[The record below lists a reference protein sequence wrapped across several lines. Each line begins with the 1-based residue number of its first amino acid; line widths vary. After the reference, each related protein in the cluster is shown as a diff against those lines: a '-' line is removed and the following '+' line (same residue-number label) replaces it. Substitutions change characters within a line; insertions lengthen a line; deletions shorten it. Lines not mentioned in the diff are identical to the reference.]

1 MLQSFKIEKIM
12 FITRALEKILAERDI
27 RKSSNSS
34 LKKSC
39 ELVLGKIKNEID
51 TAKGDEDCH
60 LSLNSSTLPQPKS
73 QKNLFD
79 EEFFFAPFEL
89 AYLSKSTPIVII
101 ALDCLQK
108 LIAYG
113 HFTGNQIDSRS
124 EEKKLLIDTMV
135 NSICNCFVGP
145 NTDDEVQ
152 LQIIKALLTIV
163 TSQSCPVH
171 EGSILLVIRTCYN
184 IYLAS
189 KKLVNQKTAIA
200 ALTQMLSVVFS
211 RMELISSP
219 TVPANSTNFDENDN
233 ESNKSNLNCL
243 NGNNDSEELQKIYH
257 SLISKF
263 NTEINHED
271 EFIEFL
277 VKNMITSVCRN
288 YEDYDAISIR
298 SNQSIQHSSNTQ
310 SNQPSSIISSIL
322 MPMTPKTSPSYS
334 SGVTFDSFES
344 NDTIHLSFENIHQKD
359 AYLIFRSLCK
369 LSMKPL
375 SENNIDMKSHEL
387 RSKILSLQLILQI
400 LQNSGPV
407 FQNSDMFAVAIK
419 QYLCVALS
427 KNGVSNIPAI
437 FRLSL
442 AIFFELFQ
450 KFKTYLKMQIEV
462 FFKEII
468 LNILETITSSFDHKW
483 MVIQAL
489 TRVCA
494 DAQSIVDIY
503 VNYDC
508 NLSSENILGRLVTD
522 LSKIAQGGGQ
532 ILDSNFINSSQERS
546 MRLSGLECLVS
557 ILKCMVEWSNDL
569 YTNPHQQNCLNEK
582 SNPTIGND
590 LNETSSLH
598 NLDDNPEKFEEAK
611 NQKNIIDKGT
621 DLFNVNPMKGIKLLQ
636 HHEIIDSTAKSI
648 AQFFHSND
656 RLDKSQIGE
665 YMGDFNTFNKEVMY
679 AYVDQMD
686 FSGKDIVSAL
696 RFFLDGFRLPGEAQ
710 KIDRFMEK
718 FASRYFETNRNH
730 CIFTSADTVYVLAY
744 SIIMLTTDL
753 HSPQVKR
760 KMTKED
766 YIKLNRGIN
775 ESKDLPEEYLSQIY
789 NEIAE
794 NVTSEKARRLL
805 YNMEMETMASTAKA
819 LMESVSHVESPFTS
833 AKHLEHVRPMFR
845 TTWTSFLAAF
855 SVGLQDCDDQRI
867 ASQCLNGI
875 RCAIR
880 IACIFQMTLER
891 DAFVQALSRFTL
903 LNANC
908 PITEIKTKNIDT
920 IKTLIS
926 VANTDGNYLGKSW
939 LDILRCISQLELAQ
953 LIGTGVKSQMLNN
966 NNLQIN
972 PNGNGFSF
980 QFKLESFVPLESLAR
995 NKDKESKIS
1004 ESMIEASSQSVV
1016 VAVDRIFTGSIH
1028 LDGNAIVDFVKALC
1042 QVSSEELSN
1051 PSNPRMFSLQKIVEI
1066 SYYNMVR
1073 IRLQWS
1079 RIWEILGEHFNKV
1092 GCNPNEEIAFFAIDS
1107 LRQLSMKFIEKG
1119 ELSNFRF
1126 QKDFLRPFEHIMK
1139 YNSSIAIR
1147 DMVVRCVA
1155 QMVNSQASNI
1165 KSGWKNIFSVFRIAA
1180 LETDLYIFDLS
1191 FQTTCNIF
1199 NNIYE
1204 NNFTSMIDSFQDAIK
1219 CLSEF
1224 GCNQQFPDTNMEAI
1238 RLIRACAR
1246 YVAEQP
1252 KYFKEFN
1259 LDEKNSG
1266 YLASEDDRVWVR
1278 GWLPILFEL
1287 SCIVNTCSLDVRTR
1301 ALTVMFE
1308 MIKSHGSSFR
1318 ENWWSDLFK
1327 IIFRIF
1333 DASKFPGSA
1342 VDRAEWMQT
1351 TCDHAI
1357 YSIVDVFIQFFD
1369 VIGSFLLK
1377 DVYSQLFWCV
1387 QQDNERLACSGVNCF
1402 ENLVL
1407 SCGIKF
1413 NQVTWTMTIE
1423 LIERIHEIA
1432 KPKQLFCNEQQK
1444 HSLNDD
1450 ELKEVEI
1457 KFQVQLDLIQAIDN
1471 IVFNPSFS
1479 RNEDAALLQYLE
1491 REYKIIDDR
1500 CNQREEIIEN
1510 GESSV
1515 AIELDHQNGID
1526 IDRRSSRDSLFQ
1538 SSFLKN
1544 NLDSYQNVENN
1555 SVSANTEIFFNHSPN
1570 GMFIRMNTDVLI
1582 RLAKF
1587 LIKVFN
1593 SSNRIYLEKTKSKL
1607 LADKLTL
1614 LSAQEIKSLLCSVRI
1629 MFYIYNDDQRQ
1640 NYWNQIESDLISVST
1655 KALSYY
1661 YRIENEYNR
1670 DNWTLILLLILHN
1683 VSRLSSEKFI
1693 KHIKHHY
1700 EPICNLLLLDLKPS
1714 MKVLIRRIF
1723 YRIQYECFVDKL
1735 SRPGDSKH

>member
-1 MLQSFKIEKIM
+1 M
-12 FITRALEKILAERDI
+12 FINRALEKILADRDI
-27 RKSSNSS
+27 RKSNNQQ

-39 ELVLGKIKNEID
+39 EFVLEKIKNEQNASNHQIQS
-51 TAKGDEDCH
+51 ESSSSSSSH
-60 LSLNSSTLPQPKS
+60 HSSTLPQPSNRKGS
-73 QKNLFD
+73 VFD
-79 EEFFFAPFEL
+79 DEIYFTPFEL
-89 AYLSKSTPIVII
+89 ACQSKSNRIVII
-101 ALDCLQK
+101 ALDCIQK

-113 HFTGNQIDSRS
+113 HFTGNRIDSRS

-135 NSICNCFVGP
+135 TCICNCFIGP

-184 IYLAS
+184 IYLSS
-189 KKLVNQKTAIA
+189 KKLVNQTTAKA
-200 ALTQMLSVVFS
+200 ALTQMLNVIFS
-211 RMELISSP
+211 RMESISSTP
-219 TVPANSTNFDENDN
+219 SSSSLTDAFGNAIETSNCDNWDARSLTNETILSNELFDIYYQHVSDSDALNSIETIVNDVITTVCKYSEGDN
-233 ESNKSNLNCL
+233 ISIQSNKTQVSLTTI
-243 NGNNDSEELQKIYH
+243 SSKTSH
-257 SLISKF
+257 SLANVNSISL
-263 NTEINHED
+263 D
-271 EFIEFL
+271 
-277 VKNMITSVCRN
+277 
-288 YEDYDAISIR
+288 
-298 SNQSIQHSSNTQ
+298 
-310 SNQPSSIISSIL
+310 
-322 MPMTPKTSPSYS
+322 
-334 SGVTFDSFES
+334 GFET
-344 NDTIHLSFENIHQKD
+344 NDTIHLSFENIYQKD

-369 LSMKPL
+369 LSMKRL
-375 SENNIDMKSHEL
+375 MDNSFDMKSHEL

-407 FQNSDMFAVAIK
+407 FQHSDMFAVAIK

-427 KNGVSNIPAI
+427 KNGVSNIPEI
-437 FRLSL
+437 FELSL
-442 AIFFELFQ
+442 AIFLALFQ

-462 FFKEII
+462 FFKEIF
-468 LNILETITSSFDHKW
+468 LNILETVSSSFEHKW

-508 NLSSENILGRLVTD
+508 DLSSENIFGRLVND

-532 ILDSNFINSSQERS
+532 ILDSGFVNSSQERS
-546 MRLSGLECLVS
+546 MRMKGLECLVS

-569 YTNPHQQNCLNEK
+569 YVNPNQQTDLVNEK
-582 SNPTIGND
+582 SNSGCKDD
-590 LNETSSLH
+590 LHETSSFN

-611 NQKNIIDKGT
+611 NQKNIIDKGI
-621 DLFNVNPMKGIKLLQ
+621 DLFNMNPMKGIKYLQ
-636 HHEIIDSTAKSI
+636 HHNIIDSSPESV
-648 AQFFHSND
+648 AQFFHTND
-656 RLDKSQIGE
+656 RLDKSHVGE
-665 YMGDFNTFNKEVMY
+665 FMGDFNTFNKEVMY

-686 FSGKDIVSAL
+686 FADRDIVSAL
-696 RFFLDGFRLPGEAQ
+696 RFFLEGFRLPGEAQ

-730 CIFTSADTVYVLAY
+730 GIFTSADTVYVLAY

-760 KMTKED
+760 KMTKDD

-789 NEIAE
+789 DEIAE
-794 NVTSEKARRLL
+794 SEIKMKSGFIKKVSGKEVTSEKARRLL

-855 SVGLQDCDDQRI
+855 SVGLQDCDDQGI
-867 ASQCLNGI
+867 ASHCLNGI

-880 IACIFQMTLER
+880 IASIFQMTLER

-903 LNANC
+903 LKANG
-908 PITEIKTKNIDT
+908 PIIEMKTKNIDT
-920 IKTLIS
+920 IKTLIT
-926 VANTDGNYLGKSW
+926 VAYTDGNYLGKSW

-953 LIGTGVKSQMLNN
+953 LIGTGVKAQMLNN

-972 PNGNGFSF
+972 NSNGNSFGF
-980 QFKLESFVPLESLAR
+980 QFKLESFVALESLAR
-995 NKDKESKIS
+995 NKEKESRIS

-1042 QVSSEELSN
+1042 HVSSEELSN
-1051 PSNPRMFSLQKIVEI
+1051 VQNPRMFSLQKIVEI
-1066 SYYNMVR
+1066 SYYNMSR

-1079 RIWEILGEHFNKV
+1079 RIWEVLGEHFNKV

-1139 YNSSIAIR
+1139 CNSSIAIR
-1147 DMVVRCVA
+1147 DMVVRCIA

-1180 LETDLYIFDLS
+1180 SETDSYIFDLS

-1204 NNFTSMIDSFQDAIK
+1204 SNFTAMIDSFQDAIK

-1224 GCNQQFPDTNMEAI
+1224 GCNQQFPDTSMEAI

-1252 KYFKEFN
+1252 QYFKEFN
-1259 LDEKNSG
+1259 IEDKNNG
-1266 YLASEDDRVWVR
+1266 FLASEDDRVWVR

-1287 SCIVNTCSLDVRTR
+1287 SCIVNTCKLDVRTR

-1308 MIKSHGSSFR
+1308 IIKSHGNVFR
-1318 ENWWSDLFK
+1318 ENWWTDLFK

-1333 DASKFPGSA
+1333 DSLKLPGPQLEKT
-1342 VDRAEWMQT
+1342 EWMTT
-1351 TCDHAI
+1351 TCNHAL
-1357 YSIVDVFIQFFD
+1357 YSIVDVFTQYFD
-1369 VIGSFLLK
+1369 ILGSFLLK

-1387 QQDNERLACSGVNCF
+1387 QQDNEQLARSGINCF
-1402 ENLVL
+1402 ENLVI
-1407 SCGIKF
+1407 SCGVKY
-1413 NQVTWTMTIE
+1413 NQITWTMTIE
-1423 LIERIHEIA
+1423 LIERIHEVT
-1432 KPKQLFCNEQQK
+1432 KPLQLFSSPTTNQHHNKQLL
-1444 HSLNDD
+1444 SD
-1450 ELKEVEI
+1450 EELEKVKI
-1457 KFQVQLDLIQAIDN
+1457 KFFVQLDLIQAIDS
-1471 IVFNPSFS
+1471 IVFFPSFS
-1479 RNEDAALLQYLE
+1479 KKEDTEMIKYLE
-1491 REYKIIDDR
+1491 NSLKD
-1500 CNQREEIIEN
+1500 
-1510 GESSV
+1510 
-1515 AIELDHQNGID
+1515 ID
-1526 IDRRSSRDSLFQ
+1526 INKQ
-1538 SSFLKN
+1538 QQQQPN
-1544 NLDSYQNVENN
+1544 NITNN
-1555 SVSANTEIFFNHSPN
+1555 NCRTITNGPLERCSTTDLRNIITN
-1570 GMFIRMNTDVLI
+1570 GMYGHMNTAILV

-1587 LIKVFN
+1587 LIKVFDSFN
-1593 SSNRIYLEKTKSKL
+1593 QVYLDKNKSKI
-1607 LADKLTL
+1607 LADKLSY
-1614 LSAQEIKSLLCSVRI
+1614 LSQLEIKSLLCAIRI
-1629 MFYIYNDDQRQ
+1629 LFYLYNDPDRQ
-1640 NYWNQIESDLISVST
+1640 QQTEFIEQIEQELISISSR
-1655 KALSYY
+1655 ALHYY
-1661 YRIENEYNR
+1661 YHIENEYNR
-1670 DNWTLILLLILHN
+1670 DNWTSIILLILYN
-1683 VSRLSSEKFI
+1683 VSKLPTGKFF
-1693 KHIKHHY
+1693 KHIQNY
-1700 EPICNLLLLDLKPS
+1700 YGLICNLLILDLKITL
-1714 MKVLIRRIF
+1714 KVLIRQIF
-1723 YRIQYECFVDKL
+1723 LRLQSDQCF
-1735 SRPGDSKH
+1735 SIFSSQ